1 VGVLADLI
9 VVDGNPLADVTVLA
23 RPGST
28 LRMVVTS
35 GRVRVDAR
43 AAG

>member
-1 VGVLADLI
+1 MGATADLI

-23 RPGST
+23 RPEST
-28 LRMVVTS
+28 LRMVVTG
-35 GRVRVDAR
+35 GRVRVDVL